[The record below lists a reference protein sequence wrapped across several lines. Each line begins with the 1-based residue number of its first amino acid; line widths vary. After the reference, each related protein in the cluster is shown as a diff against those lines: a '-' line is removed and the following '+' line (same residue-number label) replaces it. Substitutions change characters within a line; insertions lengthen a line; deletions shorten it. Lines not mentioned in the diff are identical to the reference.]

1 MLATQQGPVL
11 GKIAAELN
19 RALAL
24 RDAGGVPG
32 RTTGTLLA
40 RGAGWSVQDVICTSG
55 PQDRPFEERHSHV
68 AIGMVV
74 AGTFQ
79 YRSPTGHGLMTPGS
93 LLLGNPGECYE
104 CGHEHAAGDRCV
116 AFWLT
121 PAYLESLELDAGAR
135 AAARTFPVCRLPPIR
150 DSAALVAA
158 VWAGVTAAQ
167 EMDWE
172 ELVIQ
177 VAATAIRLARGLPS
191 HETNPPLG
199 SESRV
204 TDSVR
209 AIEGN
214 PATPWTLAQLAM
226 EARQSAYH
234 YLRMFRQ
241 VTGVTPHQFILR
253 ARLRGAAT
261 RLLAED
267 TRIIEIAFGA
277 GFGDVSNFNRA
288 FRAEFGVAPQVYRRT
303 RRRADLRSHGS
314 YR

>member
-1 MLATQQGPVL
+1 MISTQRGPVL
-11 GKIAAELN
+11 GKIAGELD

-24 RDAGGVPG
+24 RDASGVPG

-40 RGAGWSVQDVICTSG
+40 EGDGWSVRDVICTSG
-55 PQDRPFEERHSHV
+55 PGDRPFEERHSHV

-79 YRSPTGHGLMTPGS
+79 YRSATGRGMMTPGS
-93 LLLGNPGECYE
+93 LLLGNPGECFE

-121 PAYLESLELDAGAR
+121 PAYLESLALDAGTHAGTR
-135 AAARTFPVCRLPPIR
+135 VFPLCRLPPIR

-158 VWAGVTAAQ
+158 ATAGVMTAQ
-167 EMDWE
+167 EMEWE
-172 ELVIQ
+172 QLAIQ
-177 VAATAIRLARGLPS
+177 VAASAIRLARGLPRDR
-191 HETNPPLG
+191 TKPPLG
-199 SESRV
+199 SVSRV

-209 AIEGN
+209 AIEANAG
-214 PATPWTLAQLAM
+214 ASWTLTQLAM
-226 EARQSAYH
+226 EAGQSPFH
-234 YLRMFRQ
+234 YLRTFRH

-253 ARLRGAAT
+253 ARLRAAAT
-261 RLLAED
+261 HLLAED

-288 FRAEFGVAPQVYRRT
+288 FRAEFGVAPRAYRRMSWE
-303 RRRADLRSHGS
+303 RCQVRGEK
-314 YR
+314 